1 MQLAA
6 LLEAAEWFTADITS
20 ITNFDVVN
28 AKAFLS
34 LCHMLF
40 VETLKGLSRAY
51 QPVALL
57 FHVAESVGV
66 NLVLHR
72 PNSKT
77 AARAN

>member
-34 LCHMLF
+34 LRHMLF

-51 QPVALL
+51 QPVAL
-57 FHVAESVGV
+57 
-66 NLVLHR
+66 
-72 PNSKT
+72 
-77 AARAN
+77 